1 MTIAARIS
9 HPSPMSKE
17 PHSAIPAT
25 LTLTTLRQN
34 LTTYSR
40 PILPALAHLQVPL
53 RPAVDPPAKTLE
65 HLRHFVSLDVRRQ
78 GQLLAVEAVEVIAP
92 MPTRG
97 GKGREG
103 SRKGG
108 ARPRPAKT

>member
-1 MTIAARIS
+1 
-9 HPSPMSKE
+9 
-17 PHSAIPAT
+17 
-25 LTLTTLRQN
+25 
-34 LTTYSR
+34 
-40 PILPALAHLQVPL
+40 
-53 RPAVDPPAKTLE
+53 
-65 HLRHFVSLDVRRQ
+65 VRRQ
-78 GQLLAVEAVEVIAP
+78 GQLLSVEAVEVIAP